1 MRLFSLLDVI
11 LELPMDDLI
20 KQISIPQNVTAALC
34 EHKGEL
40 FDILTLSLC
49 YEKLNWEE
57 TAKICNTLNISEFTV
72 IETMQAAQNGRT
84 SSPSV
89 KDIYH
94 KTNQSYT
101 SFF

>member
-1 MRLFSLLDVI
+1 M
-11 LELPMDDLI
+11 
-20 KQISIPQNVTAALC
+20 
-34 EHKGEL
+34 
-40 FDILTLSLC
+40 TLSLC

-72 IETMQAAQNGRT
+72 IETMQARNKMGGRAP
-84 SSPSV
+84 PSV